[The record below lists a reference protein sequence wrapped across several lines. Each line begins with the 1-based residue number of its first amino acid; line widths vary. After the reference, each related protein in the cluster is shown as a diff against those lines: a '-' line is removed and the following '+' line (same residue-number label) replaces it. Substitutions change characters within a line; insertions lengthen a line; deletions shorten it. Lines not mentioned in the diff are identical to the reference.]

1 MDEHGYGLP
10 PHDLAREVSW
20 QLRKMPADPA
30 KVAPFIGD
38 LIVTL
43 IAKNN
48 AAITRQL
55 AGQEATEAEGG
66 Y

>member
-1 MDEHGYGLP
+1 MDEHGYGIP
-10 PHDLAREVSW
+10 PHELERELSW

-30 KVAPFIGD
+30 KTAAFLGD
-38 LIVTL
+38 LIVTM

-48 AAITRQL
+48 AALTRQL